1 MSVKTEP
8 LRYDNCKECVSRCV
22 HAGKDREFVYRG
34 DKSCKIV
41 KKQTRL
47 DRSAW
52 KPCEFCRERD
62 REVYKTED
70 YPGICDFEV
79 MLDGPYEI
87 TVNAY
92 NHYTPFTEDICF
104 SFPVLFCPKCSRP
117 LTEEAWAMLEK
128 RLEV

>member
-8 LRYDNCKECVSRCV
+8 LRYDNRKECVSRCE

-52 KPCEFCRERD
+52 EPCECCKSAKFMNGNAMHNFC
-62 REVYKTED
+62 TEC
-70 YPGICDFEV
+70 G
-79 MLDGPYEI
+79 
-87 TVNAY
+87 
-92 NHYTPFTEDICF
+92 
-104 SFPVLFCPKCSRP
+104 RQ
-117 LTEEAWAMLEK
+117 LTDAAWDMLEK
-128 RLEV
+128 RLESAKP